1 MCLIMKLN
9 NLKAEKIIDKDFD
22 QFKKILEVPE
32 NVNKFIAFSQ
42 YIGNFTVNEIT
53 NEAITGNYWI
63 GKFKYDISF
72 TKNDENKIIYQF
84 KATNYYYLSFGFFG
98 LLIYRIAEN
107 SRDLHHIALFLLF
120 FLGILLLLYLINSQV
135 RKDIYN
141 RIYNRWDRMNYVDST
156 PFAEGLIEADE
167 INEIVKNG
175 LNMKPKRKDYKSS
188 SDYVQALRKYHESN
202 NDNK

>member
-1 MCLIMKLN
+1 MIFAFIC
-9 NLKAEKIIDKDFD
+9 
-22 QFKKILEVPE
+22 IL
-32 NVNKFIAFSQ
+32 
-42 YIGNFTVNEIT
+42 
-53 NEAITGNYWI
+53 
-63 GKFKYDISF
+63 
-72 TKNDENKIIYQF
+72 IYQMV
-84 KATNYYYLSFGFFG
+84 
-98 LLIYRIAEN
+98 EN
-107 SRDLHHIALFLLF
+107 SRELHQFALFLLF
-120 FLGILLLLYLINSQV
+120 LVGILLLLLYLINSQV

-141 RIYNRWDRMNYVDST
+141 RIHNRWDRMNYVDSI